1 MVGLDPEMKL
11 PGVLVVK
18 PVLLQRVLLV
28 LKLNK
33 LLDLDMEGMLLAQE
47 LDLHRLHSQ
56 QNPL

>member
-11 PGVLVVK
+11 PGVLVVN

-33 LLDLDMEGMLLAQE
+33 LLDLDMEGMLLAQ
-47 LDLHRLHSQ
+47 
-56 QNPL
+56 